1 MHTAT
6 ERCMHASLQVCC
18 CCCCWCWTKL
28 LGRWIACTRA
38 WNCFTRNHTQSHTHT
53 HTHTLS
59 HTHAQTQGH
68 GERNPMMKISSYIG
82 LFSSTSSYNT
92 IICNYLLINHLSF
105 SFYIIYFTCNVI
117 AASIDYNDRS
127 THPRIYTNATCT
139 YIHVCVQYRFI
150 SCLSSV
156 KRTFLDN

>member
-1 MHTAT
+1 
-6 ERCMHASLQVCC
+6 MHACITAGLLLLLLLMLDEAVRALNCLHQSM
-18 CCCCWCWTKL
+18 KL
-28 LGRWIACTRA
+28 
-38 WNCFTRNHTQSHTHT
+38 FHPQPHTVTHTHT